1 MSFYPCHVGGG
12 NNLPSVTY
20 GQISGYE
27 SVSSMP
33 HDYDLNIYFGGLN
46 WTTSA
51 VDTHIYIYRISEKA
65 KKYKRL
71 RAQIYY
77 HHQQW
82 AGHNLSGNNCTLTTV
97 SKEESGTTTTY
108 VVDIT
113 DMTGEYST
121 ITIVNGNSTMS
132 AGIEIIEAE

>member
-1 MSFYPCHVGGG
+1 MSFYPCRGGG

-27 SVSSMP
+27 SASSMP
-33 HDYDLNIYFGGLN
+33 HDYDLNIYFGDRQ
-46 WTTSA
+46 WVASA

-77 HHQQW
+77 HHQLGSGQ
-82 AGHNLSGNNCTLTTV
+82 NLSGANCTLTTV
-97 SKEESGTTTTY
+97 SKEASGTTTTY

-113 DMTGEYST
+113 DMTGDYST
-121 ITIVNGNSTMS
+121 ITIVNGNITMS